1 MLYFSHTTSPNRT
14 SDFQYTNLLE
24 TLESIFFLQIM
35 PSNIHQTRINSTS
48 MSGYGLPSSS
58 HILIQAN
65 PQISL
70 TEVAKMPPFLKALSV
85 TATTIAVLG
94 DSSVHVFVVALA
106 TLFAI
111 FKADDTEQN
120 LLPKTH
126 LLASR
131 SSLNEHGKITISTQL
146 L

>member
-1 MLYFSHTTSPNRT
+1 
-14 SDFQYTNLLE
+14 
-24 TLESIFFLQIM
+24 
-35 PSNIHQTRINSTS
+35 

-58 HILIQAN
+58 HILIQTN

-70 TEVAKMPPFLKALSV
+70 TEVAKMPLFLKALPVTV
-85 TATTIAVLG
+85 TAIAVLG
-94 DSSVHVFVVALA
+94 DSPVYVFVVALA
-106 TLFAI
+106 ALFAI

-120 LLPKTH
+120 LLPKTQ

-131 SSLNEHGKITISTQL
+131 SLLNEHGKITISIRL